1 MYNSLSWE
9 GETQFLINAQPC
21 KSCVTWGWSLN
32 LSVLRFLNRNSNL
45 IMVISHI
52 LWTAPDWIR
61 CLFQWKGRNMWYS
74 SWKWVCSLLTD
85 IERIGKSVSTAQDN
99 WVSQADAAKRAQTY
113 PFVYSHTHTFS
124 YDLSLLKKIY
134 IYI

>member
-9 GETQFLINAQPC
+9 GKTQFLINAQPW
-21 KSCVTWGWSLN
+21 KSCVIGADHWTFLWLH
-32 LSVLRFLNRNSNL
+32 FLNRNSNL

-61 CLFQWKGRNMWYS
+61 CLFQWKGRNTWYS
-74 SWKWVCSLLTD
+74 SWKWVCSPLTD

-124 YDLSLLKKIY
+124 YDLSLLKYIY